1 MILLIRILVKKTFMS
16 KRKVEYLV
24 SNIIQKLNVNSRL
37 GAVMKAVNLGLIDS
51 NDIQISKNSKSK

>member
-1 MILLIRILVKKTFMS
+1 MS

-37 GAVMKAVNLGLIDS
+37 GAVLKAVNLGLIDS
-51 NDIQISKNSKSK
+51 NDIQISKNSKLK